1 MSVWNRKEKKEE
13 EAKQK
18 IQAEYTK
25 LCEEEKAKYL
35 K

>member
-1 MSVWNRKEKKEE
+1 MMSVWNRKEKRRRG
-13 EAKQK
+13 KQK